1 MGEPI
6 IYEYGAPGR
15 CAVSLPEMDV
25 PTTDLPPASFLRDD
39 LPLPEVTELDLVR
52 HYVHLSQLNH
62 GVDVGF
68 YPLGSCTMKYN
79 PKVNEDAARL
89 PGFTATHPYQPEEMV
104 QGNLRL
110 MWELQ
115 EYLQAISG
123 FEAMSLQPAAGAHG
137 ELTGVLMI
145 RAYHES
151 RGDTQRTQILIP
163 DSAHGTN
170 PASTVMAGFETVE
183 VKTDARGNVDLSDLR
198 VHLGDHVAGMMLTN
212 PNTLGL
218 FDENILE
225 ITRLVHEAGG
235 LMYGD
240 GANLNALLGIARPAD
255 LGFDVMHINLHK
267 TFSTPHGGGGPG
279 SGPVGATSVLAD
291 FLPGPVVI
299 AEEYVIDEDRWEE
312 DEEDDWGNG
321 NHTDDDEAEDEA
333 QDEAEDEAEDGAD
346 LWDEADEEE
355 LEMEVSEPYF
365 SLYMPPRSIGRV
377 KSFFGQFGMMVRA
390 YTYIRMLGAEGLKQ
404 TSLAAVLNANYL
416 QAILKEVLP
425 LPHDRI
431 CMHEFVL
438 EGKIEGAPDIRALD
452 IAKRLI
458 DYGIHPPT
466 NYFPLIV
473 PEALMIEPTET
484 ESKRTLDIF
493 CETMKKIIQEAR
505 ENPHLLH
512 DAPVNAPVG
521 RLDEVRAARNLILRW
536 QRGV

>member
-6 IYEYGAPGR
+6 IYEYSAPGR
-15 CAVSLPEMDV
+15 CAASLPEAGV
-25 PTTDLPPASFLRDD
+25 PLTDLPPADLLRDD
-39 LPLPEVTELDLVR
+39 LPLPEVTEVDLVR
-52 HYVHLSQLNH
+52 HYVHLSQLNY

-89 PGFTATHPYQPEEMV
+89 PGFTATHPYQPEQMV

-115 EYLQAISG
+115 EYLMAISG
-123 FEAMSLQPAAGAHG
+123 FDAMSLQPAAGAHG

-151 RGDTQRTQILIP
+151 RGDTQRKQILIP

-183 VKTDARGNVDLSDLR
+183 VKTDARGNVDLENLR
-198 VHLGDHVAGMMLTN
+198 AHLSNQVAGMMLTN

-279 SGPVGATSVLAD
+279 SGPVGATAALAD
-291 FLPGPVVI
+291 FLPGPIVI
-299 AEEYVIDEDRWEE
+299 AEEYLVDETPWADE
-312 DEEDDWGNG
+312 EEDDWGNG
-321 NHTDDDEAEDEA
+321 NHTDEDEDEEADEGDEDEA
-333 QDEAEDEAEDGAD
+333 DI
-346 LWDEADEEE
+346 WDEEDDDD
-355 LEMEVSEPYF
+355 LDMEAYEPYF
-365 SLYMPPRSIGRV
+365 SLYMPARSIGRV
-377 KSFFGQFGMMVRA
+377 KSFYGHFGMMVRA
-390 YTYIRMLGAEGLKQ
+390 YTYIRMLGAEGLRE
-404 TSLAAVLNANYL
+404 TSLNAVLNANYL
-416 QAILKEVLP
+416 QAILKEVFP

-438 EGKIEGAPDIRALD
+438 EGKIDGAPDIRALD

-484 ESKRTLDIF
+484 ESKRTLGSF
-493 CETMKKIIQEAR
+493 CDTMKTIVQEAR
-505 ENPHLLH
+505 ENPQLLH

-536 QRGV
+536 QRGA